1 MLPAMIRACLVVGML
16 AAGCSA
22 DAAESSETGADTD
35 VDSTGAMS
43 AGSQT
48 SLSTAGTGAESG
60 MTSSAEETNG
70 RVDTTAVDEA
80 SSSSGDPGPTNLTPG
95 CGMPMS
101 TDVLDGVITIREEE
115 RTYLIEVPRDYNP
128 DTPYPIVF
136 GFHGDGGDSSNAR
149 NGYRLSEFYEGQAIV
164 VYPDGSGAGG
174 SPAWST
180 ASDGADVEMVM
191 ALAQEI
197 GTQMCFDLDRVHAF
211 GYSRG
216 AAMSHAVGCYRGDF
230 FTGIGAASGFAPST
244 GLCQQ
249 PIAVFLSHGTADN
262 SIPFNS
268 GVTARDG
275 WVSYNGCS
283 RDTTPLRQRGCVAY
297 EGCDP
302 GTVVQWCTF
311 DGGHTFD
318 SGYAEAAVRMFQSL

>member
-1 MLPAMIRACLVVGML
+1 
-16 AAGCSA
+16 
-22 DAAESSETGADTD
+22 
-35 VDSTGAMS
+35 MS
-43 AGSQT
+43 K
-48 SLSTAGTGAESG
+48 
-60 MTSSAEETNG
+60 
-70 RVDTTAVDEA
+70 
-80 SSSSGDPGPTNLTPG
+80 
-95 CGMPMS
+95 
-101 TDVLDGVITIREEE
+101 DVLDGVITVRGEE
-115 RTYLIEVPRDYNP
+115 RTYVLEVPQDYDP

-136 GFHGDGGDSSNAR
+136 GFHGDGGDSTNAR
-149 NGYRLSEFYEGQAIV
+149 SGYRLSEFYEGQAIV

-180 ASDGADVEMVM
+180 ASDGADVEFVM

-197 GTQMCFDLDRVHAF
+197 GVQMCFDLDRVHAF

-275 WVSYNGCS
+275 WASYNGCS
-283 RDTTPLRQRGCVAY
+283 EDTTPLRQRGCVAY
-297 EGCDP
+297 EGCD
-302 GTVVQWCTF
+302 GGAVVQWCTF

-318 SGYAEAAVRMFQSL
+318 SAYAEAAVRMFQSL